1 MTHEISVEN
10 IKCGGCINTIKTALM
25 KTPGV
30 GKVDIDKETEVITVV
45 GSIEKSML
53 ITTLSGLGYPE
64 KGKNNL
70 LKKARSYVS
79 CSIGKMN

>member
-10 IKCGGCINTIKTALM
+10 IKCGGCMNTIKTALM
-25 KTPGV
+25 KVQGIDEV
-30 GKVDIDKETEVITVV
+30 RIDKETEIITVI
-45 GSIEKSML
+45 GNTEKSVL
-53 ITTLSGLGYPE
+53 VTTLSGLGYPE